1 MSCKNCNSKSNG
13 TPRGCN
19 NNGAC
24 TSNSCNTFTVF
35 DWLNNITAPNNKP
48 VFPFCE
54 VRFKNGRKG
63 YFKTNSI
70 LLSIGDIVAVQAE
83 KGHDV
88 GVITLLGELVK
99 IQMKKKN
106 INHDSRDNLG
116 IYRIASQKDI
126 DVWQISRDKE
136 EAIKVRAR
144 KLALKLEIKMKI
156 SNII

>member
-13 TPRGCN
+13 MPRGCN

-24 TSNSCNTFTVF
+24 ISNSCNTFTVF

-116 IYRIASQKDI
+116 IYRIA
-126 DVWQISRDKE
+126 
-136 EAIKVRAR
+136 
-144 KLALKLEIKMKI
+144 
-156 SNII
+156 